1 MRHHTREDDM
11 AHSLGEPAAPA
22 ILRNSGLDGE
32 DVRQARIDLA
42 ACFRMAARLGMHEGI
57 CNHFSLVVPGHDD
70 LFLVNPY
77 GWAFSEV
84 TASRLLICDFEG
96 NVVAGQGVPE
106 ATAFFIHARVHKNVP
121 RARACF
127 HTHMPNATSLA
138 MLEGPP
144 LLWAGQSAL
153 KFYGRTVVDEDYNGL
168 ALDTAEG
175 DRIAA
180 SIGNADIVFMKNHGV
195 MVCGRN
201 AAEAWDD
208 LYYLERAAEAQRL
221 ALSTGRTLKP
231 VAPDIAAKTYA
242 QMQEGDRESARLFL
256 DSAKRILA
264 KEEPDFA
271 D

>member
-1 MRHHTREDDM
+1 M
-11 AHSLGEPAAPA
+11 
-22 ILRNSGLDGE
+22 
-32 DVRQARIDLA
+32 
-42 ACFRMAARLGMHEGI
+42 
-57 CNHFSLVVPGHDD
+57 
-70 LFLVNPY
+70 
-77 GWAFSEV
+77 
-84 TASRLLICDFEG
+84 
-96 NVVAGQGVPE
+96 PE

-121 RARACF
+121 RAKACF

-144 LLWAGQSAL
+144 LLWAGQSSL
-153 KFYGRTVVDEDYNGL
+153 KFYGRLVIDEDYNGL

-180 SIGNADIVFMKNHGV
+180 SIGDADIVFMKNHGV

-221 ALSTGRTLKP
+221 ALSMGRPIKSVSP
-231 VAPDIAAKTYA
+231 EIAAKTYA

>member
-1 MRHHTREDDM
+1 
-11 AHSLGEPAAPA
+11 
-22 ILRNSGLDGE
+22 
-32 DVRQARIDLA
+32 
-42 ACFRMAARLGMHEGI
+42 
-57 CNHFSLVVPGHDD
+57 
-70 LFLVNPY
+70 
-77 GWAFSEV
+77 
-84 TASRLLICDFEG
+84 
-96 NVVAGQGVPE
+96 
-106 ATAFFIHARVHKNVP
+106 
-121 RARACF
+121 
-127 HTHMPNATSLA
+127 
-138 MLEGPP
+138 
-144 LLWAGQSAL
+144 
-153 KFYGRTVVDEDYNGL
+153 
-168 ALDTAEG
+168 
-175 DRIAA
+175 
-180 SIGNADIVFMKNHGV
+180 